1 MYGMTALW
9 AEQVNTRGSRGN
21 DPDFERYLRTEYL
34 GGATLAAL
42 RRDSSLRRF
51 SAGGRSVRIIRRRP
65 RPSTR
70 ERVRSTIV
78 RIVATMIVLVRR
90 AKSGPADREA

>member
-9 AEQVNTRGSRGN
+9 AEQMNTRGSRGN
-21 DPDFERYLRTEYL
+21 DPELERYLRTEYL
-34 GGATLAAL
+34 GGATLAVL
-42 RRDSSLRRF
+42 RRDSSRYRYG
-51 SAGGRSVRIIRRRP
+51 ADGRGVRILRRRP

-78 RIVATMIVLVRR
+78 RVVTTMIVFVRGGTP
-90 AKSGPADREA
+90 GPADREA

>member
-21 DPDFERYLRTEYL
+21 DPDLERYLRTEYL

-42 RRDSSLRRF
+42 HRDSFLYRY
-51 SAGGRSVRIIRRRP
+51 SASRGSVRIIRRRP

-78 RIVATMIVLVRR
+78 RIVTTMIAFVRG
-90 AKSGPADREA
+90 ATPGPANREA

>member
-9 AEQVNTRGSRGN
+9 AEHVNTRGSRGN

-42 RRDSSLRRF
+42 RRDSSLYGYRA
-51 SAGGRSVRIIRRRP
+51 AGGSVRIIRRRP

-70 ERVRSTIV
+70 ERMRSTIV
-78 RIVATMIVLVRR
+78 RLVTTLIVSVRR
-90 AKSGPADREA
+90 AKTGPADREA